1 MNEEAVLELGQQ
13 AMITAMTIAAP
24 ILIVGATVGLL
35 VGIFQALTQIQDHTL
50 SFVPKIL
57 AMILVLTICLPWFI
71 DRMVEF
77 SRTVITNIPTIIGG
91 G

>member
-13 AMITAMTIAAP
+13 AMITAITIAAP
-24 ILIVGATVGLL
+24 VLIVGAAVGLL

-57 AMILVLTICLPWFI
+57 AMLLVLTICLPWFI
-71 DRMVEF
+71 D
-77 SRTVITNIPTIIGG
+77 
-91 G
+91 